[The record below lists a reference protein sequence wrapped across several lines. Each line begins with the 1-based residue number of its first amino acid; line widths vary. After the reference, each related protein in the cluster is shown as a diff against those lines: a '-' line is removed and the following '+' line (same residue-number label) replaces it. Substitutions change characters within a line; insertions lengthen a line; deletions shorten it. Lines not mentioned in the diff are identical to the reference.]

1 MLEVP
6 KKQLTVVLVIFV
18 VLALTTYV
26 YRYPTGDDAWLGEQA
41 FWLEKGGII
50 RSEFF
55 RGLVGCEKQIFV
67 CHKLFLIFG
76 ALMIRLFGYEL
87 PVLQF
92 VGLIFFIVLICELV
106 YYIGKREGSFASPYI
121 PALLIL
127 IFSNRLLIKMSFENR
142 PEMMVAALGFASFLC
157 LTRSRIT
164 ISQALGA
171 GFLAG
176 LAFLGHM
183 NGIIYLIAG
192 FVTLIYLK
200 QYKPAAW
207 FAAAGGLTSLTY
219 FLDVWSIQ
227 NGFSLWLA
235 QFSGD
240 PQTVAALK
248 GTAKLTQILTYPL
261 LFFKS
266 PEQIALS
273 LLLVFLIWSQRA
285 LLKNLP
291 AKPKVYALV
300 MFLSFWTITKANV
313 GLYMLIFIP
322 FMLVLVYELYKL
334 RPFRNLPFRLV
345 IATYFIIGAF
355 GMCQIIYANLT
366 MEYLPVSYEKLR
378 NRIDDNDTGFV
389 PLTFFFDEYEAYPR
403 LLTHENYELQSGKR
417 NMTTKHMANWA
428 RKNNVGF
435 ILMDYAFRPESYYPK
450 AGTKSIPFYKL
461 TYFNGRFAIYER

>member
-6 KKQLTVVLVIFV
+6 KKQLTVVLALFV
-18 VLALTTYV
+18 ALALTTYF

-67 CHKLFLIFG
+67 CHKLFVVFG
-76 ALMIRLFGYEL
+76 AMMIRLFGYEL

-92 VGLIFFIVLICELV
+92 VGLIFFVLLICELI
-106 YYIGKREGSFASPYI
+106 YYVGKREGSFNSTYI
-121 PALLIL
+121 LALLIL
-127 IFSNRLLIKMSFENR
+127 VFSNRLLIKMSFENR
-142 PEMMVAALGFASFLC
+142 PEMMVAALGFGSFLC
-157 LTRSRIT
+157 ILRQKVTFG
-164 ISQALGA
+164 QAAAA

-176 LAFLGHM
+176 LAFLCHM
-183 NGIIYLIAG
+183 NGVIFLIAG
-192 FVTLIYLK
+192 FITLIYLK
-200 QYKPAAW
+200 SYKTAVC
-207 FAAAGGLTSLTY
+207 FAITGTLTSLTY
-219 FLDVWSIQ
+219 FTDVLSKK
-227 NGFSLWLA
+227 NGFDLWLA
-235 QFSGD
+235 QFAGD
-240 PQTVAALK
+240 PQTVAALT
-248 GTAKLTQILTYPL
+248 GTAKLIQVLTYPV

-273 LLLVFLIWSQRA
+273 LLLIFLLWSQRG

-291 AKPKVYALV
+291 VKPRVYALV
-300 MFLSFWTITKANV
+300 LFLSFWTITKANV

-334 RPFRNLPFRLV
+334 RPFQNVAFRLV
-345 IATYFIIGAF
+345 IAAYFIIGAF
-355 GMCQIIYANLT
+355 GMCQIIYTNFN

-378 NRIDDNDTGFV
+378 PRIDDSDTGFV
-389 PLTFFFDEYEAYPR
+389 PLTFFFDEYEEYAR
-403 LLTHENYELQSGKR
+403 LLTHENYELQSGKK
-417 NMTTKHMANWA
+417 NMTTHHMASWA

-450 AGTKSIPFYKL
+450 AGTKKIPFYKL